1 MPLSEEQ
8 GRALARYA
16 REIIAATL
24 GGSIPRP
31 PSFEGAD
38 EPAATFVTLH
48 DSRGGRAVLHGCMG
62 SLLPRESIVDDV
74 AHNAVAA
81 AFIDPRA
88 TPLDLDDVPRL
99 QVDVTVLG
107 PLQPIS
113 FHDEASAIAA
123 LRPGVDGVVL
133 TWHGR
138 RGTLLP
144 QVWGELRDPAEF
156 LANVKLKA
164 GLHETFWAGDIQL
177 FRYEARKFT
186 DSPRGTAACCARS
199 PVASARVAWKN

>member
-1 MPLSEEQ
+1 MQLTQDQ

-16 REIIAATL
+16 REIIAAAI
-24 GGSIPRP
+24 GGPTPTP
-31 PSFEGAD
+31 PAFPGAD
-38 EPAATFVTLH
+38 EPAATFVTIH
-48 DSRGGRAVLHGCMG
+48 DVRAGGPKLHGCMG
-62 SLLPRESIVDDV
+62 SLVAHESLVDDV

-88 TPLDLDDVPRL
+88 TPLDLPDVPRL
-99 QVDVTVLG
+99 EIDVTLLG
-107 PLQPIS
+107 PLAPILCR
-113 FHDEASAIAA
+113 DERSAIEA

-144 QVWGELRDPAEF
+144 QVWRELPDPQEF

-164 GLHETFWAGDIQL
+164 GLPETFWAGDVQL
-177 FRYEARKFT
+177 FRYEATRFT
-186 DSPRGTAACCARS
+186 DPPLVANRS
-199 PVASARVAWKN
+199 RRPTEANA